1 MYKINFIDSF
11 RHISSSLSIHV
22 DNLAKGGQNN
32 KCIVCKSCLKYIK
45 VEDTHLM
52 FNCLKC
58 NKYLIISKHIWIL
71 WWGH

>member
-45 VEDTHLM
+45 VEDLM

-58 NKYLIISKHIWIL
+58 NKYLIISKHI
-71 WWGH
+71 